1 MGEWVVVYSRNQS
14 EFPPCFSLT
23 RTRSPPT
30 PQQGVKHGL
39 MTSLILAYGIMIL
52 QDGLFHSDP

>member
-1 MGEWVVVYSRNQS
+1 MHLFLCVLSR
-14 EFPPCFSLT
+14 SLSHT
-23 RTRSPPT
+23 L
-30 PQQGVKHGL
+30 QGVKHGL